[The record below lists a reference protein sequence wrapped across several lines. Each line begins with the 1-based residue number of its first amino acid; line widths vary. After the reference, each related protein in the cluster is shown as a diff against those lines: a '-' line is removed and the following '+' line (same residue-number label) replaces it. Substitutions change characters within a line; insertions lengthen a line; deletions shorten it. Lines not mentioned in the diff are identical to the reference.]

1 MESQKVNVPTA
12 QNGKATPKQETAVKM
27 LPVTTGNP
35 EAKEPTPEEL
45 KKVIEDLNKK
55 LSAIPQDFDKRIEY
69 FNQKK
74 EQIRRL
80 SVLDNDSEILNGHL
94 EALSTITAAN
104 EFENE
109 EYFLN
114 IEGGNKYNKKAVYS
128 LKNPMIIGELLVFII
143 ARIDRKREELRK
155 QIEA

>member
-1 MESQKVNVPTA
+1 MTVKKVNVPMMVQKGENTPVSTEL
-12 QNGKATPKQETAVKM
+12 KA
-27 LPVTTGNP
+27 LPVAT
-35 EAKEPTPEEL
+35 AKEVAEPTAEEL
-45 KKVIEDLNKK
+45 KKVIEDLNKR
-55 LSAIPQDFDKRIEY
+55 LATIPQELDKRIEY

-80 SVLDNDSEILNGHL
+80 SILDNDSEILNGHL

-114 IEGGNKYNKKAVYS
+114 IEGGNKYSKKAVYS
-128 LKNPMIIGELLVFII
+128 LKNPMIIGELLIFII
-143 ARIDRKREELRK
+143 ARIDRKREELK
-155 QIEA
+155 KMIEA